1 MVAVSS
7 NTQKQIQSVKQNDKT
22 KEYFPNEENKTAG
35 KKNLKETKIRI
46 LADKTFKI
54 IVRIIL
60 SDLRRKINEQ

>member
-1 MVAVSS
+1 MKKIKL
-7 NTQKQIQSVKQNDKT
+7 Q
-22 KEYFPNEENKTAG
+22 G

-46 LADKTFKI
+46 LGDKTFKI